1 MESKIEYS
9 LNNVIPKIVIAALIL
24 FGTNNV
30 VFALAALALCV
41 LFFLKSEEN
50 KAIEMLFF
58 LMPLAPIFKLSSTSS
73 SLFTYLE
80 LGFLLLIYVRTRF
93 VAKKEFGYVVAFSLY
108 ILFFQIIYG
117 ELNITSTIKMIVNI
131 AILLRISKLS
141 VEDGSDIFLSYVAGV
156 LCSSLYRFLDSGFFR
171 ISAYTS
177 QKVLGFGGG
186 VFVTRFSGLYT
197 DPNYYA
203 ISVIISLCLI
213 VFLYTEKRLS
223 LIATVVLSIPLC
235 IFAGMTSSKSAL
247 VMLAI
252 PIIEMIYVCFKEKN
266 YIVLSLFFIALAA
279 IIVGVIGGRIDIF
292 NATFDRLNLDTRNID
307 ALTTGR
313 TVLWRDYFNYFN
325 EHLFK
330 TIFGSSIAVTALKT
344 SISFTEPHNTYID
357 LILQLGV
364 VGTLGF
370 ISCVRLAYKNIQVNI
385 RRGLQNYTLVIVLIV
400 MYCFLSQLQ
409 GYDLPFQLGLCLILL
424 NSWYE

>member
-1 MESKIEYS
+1 MESKVEYS
-9 LNNVIPKIVIAALIL
+9 LNNVIPKIVIAVLIL

-30 VFALAALALCV
+30 VFVLAALALCV

-93 VAKKEFGYVVAFSLY
+93 VAKKEFGCVVAFSLY

-141 VEDGSDIFLSYVAGV
+141 VEDGSDVFLSYVAGV

-186 VFVTRFSGLYT
+186 VFVTRFSGLYN

-213 VFLYTEKRLS
+213 VFLYMKKRLS

-252 PIIEMIYVCFKEKN
+252 PVIEMIYVCFKEKN

-279 IIVGVIGGRIDIF
+279 IIVGVIGGKIDIF
-292 NATFDRLNLDTRNID
+292 NATFNRLNLDTGNID
-307 ALTTGR
+307 DLTTGR

-330 TIFGSSIAVTALKT
+330 TIFGSSIAVTALET
-344 SISFTEPHNTYID
+344 SIGFTEPHNTYID

-370 ISCVRLAYKNIQVNI
+370 ILCVRLAYKNIQVNI

-424 NSWYE
+424 NS

>member
-1 MESKIEYS
+1 MESVAEYRKI
-9 LNNVIPKIVIAALIL
+9 NVIPKIIIAALIL
-24 FGTNNV
+24 FGTSNTI
-30 VFALAALALCV
+30 FALAALALCV

-50 KAIEMLFF
+50 SAIEMLFF
-58 LMPLAPIFKLSSTSS
+58 LMPLAPIFKLSSSSS

-80 LGFLLLIYVRTRF
+80 LGLLFLIYIKTRY
-93 VAKKEFGYVVAFSLY
+93 VAKQELSYVLAFALY

-117 ELNITSTIKMIVNI
+117 ELNVTSTIKMIVNI

-141 VEDGSDIFLSYVAGV
+141 FENTSNIFLSYVAGV
-156 LCSSLYRFLDSGFFR
+156 LCSSLYRFLDSNFFR

-203 ISVIISLCLI
+203 ISIIISLCLV
-213 VFLYTEKRLS
+213 VFLYMKKRIS
-223 LIATVVLSIPLC
+223 LVITVALSIPLC
-235 IFAGMTSSKSAL
+235 VFAGMTGSKSAL

-252 PIIEMIYVCFKEKN
+252 PVLEMMYVCCKERN
-266 YIVLSLFFIALAA
+266 YVALTMFFVALAA
-279 IIVGVIGGRIDIF
+279 IVVGVIGGKIDIF
-292 NATFDRLNLDTRNID
+292 NTTFDRLNLDTRSID

-313 TVLWRDYFNYFN
+313 TVLWRDYFAYFN

-344 SISFTEPHNTYID
+344 SISVTEPHNTYID
-357 LILQLGV
+357 LILQLGI

-370 ISCVRLAYKNIQVNI
+370 LSCIRLAYTNI
-385 RRGLQNYTLVIVLIV
+385 RRNIHRGFQNYALLIVLLV

-409 GYDLPFQLGLCLILL
+409 GYDLPFQIALCMMLL
-424 NSWYE
+424 NC

>member
-1 MESKIEYS
+1 MESKVEYS

-93 VAKKEFGYVVAFSLY
+93 VAKKELGYVVAFSLY

-344 SISFTEPHNTYID
+344 SICFTEPHNTYID

-424 NSWYE
+424 NS

>member
-1 MESKIEYS
+1 MESTAEYRTI
-9 LNNVIPKIVIAALIL
+9 NVIPQIIIAVLIL
-24 FGTNNV
+24 FGTNNAI
-30 VFALAALALCV
+30 FALAAFALCV

-50 KAIEMLFF
+50 SALEMLFF
-58 LMPLAPIFKLSSTSS
+58 LMPLAPIFKLSSSSS

-80 LGFLLLIYVRTRF
+80 LGLLFLIYIRTRY
-93 VAKKEFGYVVAFSLY
+93 VTKQELGYVFAFALY

-117 ELNITSTIKMIVNI
+117 ELNVTSTIKMIVNI
-131 AILLRISKLS
+131 AILLRISKLPLENS
-141 VEDGSDIFLSYVAGV
+141 SNIFLSYVAGV
-156 LCSSLYRFLDSGFFR
+156 LCSSLYRFLDSSFFR

-203 ISVIISLCLI
+203 ISIIISLCLV
-213 VFLYTEKRLS
+213 VFLYMKKRIS
-223 LIATVVLSIPLC
+223 LVITVALSIPLC
-235 IFAGMTSSKSAL
+235 VFAGMTGSKSAL

-252 PIIEMIYVCFKEKN
+252 PILEMMYVCCKERN
-266 YIVLSLFFIALAA
+266 YIVLTIFFVALAA
-279 IIVGVIGGRIDIF
+279 VVVGVIGGKIDIF
-292 NATFDRLNLDTRNID
+292 NTAFDRLNLDTRNID

-325 EHLFK
+325 NHFFK

-344 SISFTEPHNTYID
+344 SISVTEPHNTYID

-370 ISCVRLAYKNIQVNI
+370 LSCIRLAYINI
-385 RRGLQNYTLVIVLIV
+385 RRSIKRGLQNYTLVIVLLV

-409 GYDLPFQLGLCLILL
+409 GYDLPFQLGLCLMIL
-424 NSWYE
+424 NC

>member
-1 MESKIEYS
+1 
-9 LNNVIPKIVIAALIL
+9 
-24 FGTNNV
+24 
-30 VFALAALALCV
+30 
-41 LFFLKSEEN
+41 
-50 KAIEMLFF
+50 
-58 LMPLAPIFKLSSTSS
+58 
-73 SLFTYLE
+73 
-80 LGFLLLIYVRTRF
+80 
-93 VAKKEFGYVVAFSLY
+93 
-108 ILFFQIIYG
+108 
-117 ELNITSTIKMIVNI
+117 
-131 AILLRISKLS
+131 
-141 VEDGSDIFLSYVAGV
+141 
-156 LCSSLYRFLDSGFFR
+156 
-171 ISAYTS
+171 
-177 QKVLGFGGG
+177 
-186 VFVTRFSGLYT
+186 
-197 DPNYYA
+197 
-203 ISVIISLCLI
+203 
-213 VFLYTEKRLS
+213 
-223 LIATVVLSIPLC
+223 
-235 IFAGMTSSKSAL
+235 MTSSKSAL

-424 NSWYE
+424 NR

>member
-1 MESKIEYS
+1 MLLRSHFI
-9 LNNVIPKIVIAALIL
+9 
-24 FGTNNV
+24 
-30 VFALAALALCV
+30 
-41 LFFLKSEEN
+41 FFS
-50 KAIEMLFF
+50 
-58 LMPLAPIFKLSSTSS
+58 
-73 SLFTYLE
+73 
-80 LGFLLLIYVRTRF
+80 
-93 VAKKEFGYVVAFSLY
+93 
-108 ILFFQIIYG
+108 FQIIYG

-424 NSWYE
+424 NS

>member
-1 MESKIEYS
+1 MESTAEYRTI
-9 LNNVIPKIVIAALIL
+9 NIIPKIIIAVLIL

-30 VFALAALALCV
+30 IFALAALALCV

-50 KAIEMLFF
+50 SAFEMLFF
-58 LMPLAPIFKLSSTSS
+58 LMPLAPIFKLSSSSS

-80 LGFLLLIYVRTRF
+80 LGLLFLIYIRTRY
-93 VAKKEFGYVVAFSLY
+93 VTKQELGYVFAFALY

-117 ELNITSTIKMIVNI
+117 ELNVTSTIKMIVNI
-131 AILLRISKLS
+131 AILLRISKLPLENS
-141 VEDGSDIFLSYVAGV
+141 SNIFLSYVAGV
-156 LCSSLYRFLDSGFFR
+156 LCSSLYRFLDSSFFR

-203 ISVIISLCLI
+203 ISIIISLCLV
-213 VFLYTEKRLS
+213 VFLYMKKRIS
-223 LIATVVLSIPLC
+223 LVITVALSIPLC
-235 IFAGMTSSKSAL
+235 VFAGMTGSKSAL

-252 PIIEMIYVCFKEKN
+252 PILEMMYVCCKERN
-266 YIVLSLFFIALAA
+266 YIVLTIFFVALAA
-279 IIVGVIGGRIDIF
+279 VVVGVIDGKIDIF
-292 NATFDRLNLDTRNID
+292 NTAFDRLNLDTRNID

-325 EHLFK
+325 NHFFK

-344 SISFTEPHNTYID
+344 SISVTEPHNTYID

-370 ISCVRLAYKNIQVNI
+370 LSCIHLAYMNI
-385 RRGLQNYTLVIVLIV
+385 RRSIKRGLQNYTLVIVLLV

-409 GYDLPFQLGLCLILL
+409 GYDLPFQLGLCLMIL
-424 NSWYE
+424 NC

>member
-1 MESKIEYS
+1 MESKVEYS
-9 LNNVIPKIVIAALIL
+9 LNNVIPKIVIAVLIL

-30 VFALAALALCV
+30 VFVLAALALCV

-58 LMPLAPIFKLSSTSS
+58 LMPLAPIFKLSSTSP

-93 VAKKEFGYVVAFSLY
+93 VAKKELGCVVAFSLY

-141 VEDGSDIFLSYVAGV
+141 VEDGSDVFLSYVAGV

-177 QKVLGFGGG
+177 QNVLGFGGG
-186 VFVTRFSGLYT
+186 VFVTRFSGLYN

-213 VFLYTEKRLS
+213 VFLYMKKRLS

-252 PIIEMIYVCFKEKN
+252 PVIEMIYVCFKEKN

-279 IIVGVIGGRIDIF
+279 IIVGVIGGKIDIF
-292 NATFDRLNLDTRNID
+292 NATFNRLNLDTGNID
-307 ALTTGR
+307 DLTTGR

-330 TIFGSSIAVTALKT
+330 TIFGSSIAVTALET
-344 SISFTEPHNTYID
+344 SISFTKPHNTYID

-424 NSWYE
+424 NS